1 MAAMKNIAILLFT
14 VLSVCLFSTQAVR
27 FVLRSEECF
36 HQTVDYDG
44 DHVQVSFVV
53 IRAENAWNH
62 NHHIHGI
69 DLKIEGPNQFRQEA
83 QGKAS
88 EKLEFI
94 ATHHGPYKF
103 CLKNNSPYSELVDF
117 SLHVGHASHGHD
129 KVQDDHV
136 SPLMTQIEKLEKA
149 IYSVRFEQHW
159 LYAQTKQQAIVNDNI
174 SKRVVQRAF
183 LEAMALVGVSALQ
196 VYLIR
201 RLFKTK
207 LGYSRV

>member
-1 MAAMKNIAILLFT
+1 MHVTICVSICVCVCLCLL
-14 VLSVCLFSTQAVR
+14 LSVCLFSTQAVR

-36 HQTVDYDG
+36 HQTVHYDG
-44 DHVQVSFVV
+44 DHVQVSFV
-53 IRAENAWNH
+53 
-62 NHHIHGI
+62 
-69 DLKIEGPNQFRQEA
+69 IEGPNQFHQEA

-103 CLKNNSPYSELVDF
+103 CLKNNSPYSEQVDF

-129 KVQDDHV
+129 KVQYDHV
-136 SPLMTQIEKLEKA
+136 SPLMTQIEKLEEA

-159 LYAQTKQQAIVNDNI
+159 LYAQTKQQAMVNDNI

-183 LEAMALVGVSALQ
+183 LEAMALVSINALQ